1 MNGVPARLHV
11 MSDRAFTF
19 TGRIRSFTH
28 ALHGIAMTLRSQ
40 HNAWVHAV
48 ATIVAIIASIALGIS
63 RTEWCLITFAIAGV
77 WVAEAMNTAFEFLCD
92 VASPE
97 FHPTVK
103 QAKDV
108 AAGAVLISAIAA
120 VAIGLLVFGPRLLG
134 SA

>member
-1 MNGVPARLHV
+1 
-11 MSDRAFTF
+11 MSTRAFTF
-19 TGRIRSFTH
+19 TGRIRSFTY
-28 ALHGIAMTLRSQ
+28 AFHGIALTLRSQ

-48 ATIVAIIASIALGIS
+48 ATIAAISASIAFSIS

-108 AAGAVLISAIAA
+108 AAGAVLIGALAA
-120 VAIGLLVFGPRLLG
+120 VVIGVLVFGARIALLVDISS

>member
-1 MNGVPARLHV
+1 
-11 MSDRAFTF
+11 MSTRAFTF

-28 ALHGIAMTLRSQ
+28 AFRGIALTLRSQ
-40 HNAWVHAV
+40 QNAWVHAV
-48 ATIVAIIASIALGIS
+48 ATIAAIVASIAFGIS
-63 RTEWCLITFAIAGV
+63 RFEWCLITFAIAGV

-108 AAGAVLISAIAA
+108 AAGAVLISALAA
-120 VAIGLLVFGPRLLG
+120 VVIGALVFGPRLLG
-134 SA
+134 ST